1 MVFSLSH
8 DIILQCIYV
17 TMTKYHVNPPLL
29 VMSESKLTW
38 SQNNDVSES
47 IFSAYLNGQ
56 IKFAFPTVMKDL
68 FAAGA
73 KNY

>member
-1 MVFSLSH
+1 
-8 DIILQCIYV
+8 
-17 TMTKYHVNPPLL
+17 
-29 VMSESKLTW
+29 MSESKLTW
-38 SQNNDVSES
+38 SQNDDVSES

-56 IKFAFPTVMKDL
+56 IKFAFPTFMKDL